1 MAMNGLNRLRWHGR
15 EMLRSVGLAGWV
27 AIGLLQLCAIGRW
40 SFVEPMSAEASRLDG
55 ESTALEKRWAAKS
68 RADDSTPATAQQQL
82 AAFRQRFPDEKGMA
96 PALRRLQGAAR
107 RQQVAIDQA
116 EFKFASEPTEPLAR
130 YSIILPLK
138 AGYPELRRFT
148 RDALRDLPA
157 LALEDVNLRRGDPKS
172 PVLEAQLR
180 FVLFVSKP
188 STAWPALAAAPS
200 N

>member
-1 MAMNGLNRLRWHGR
+1 MNRVNRLRWHGR
-15 EMLRSVGLAGWV
+15 EMLRSIGLAGWV
-27 AIGLLQLCAIGRW
+27 AMALLLLCAIGHL
-40 SFVEPMSAEASRLDG
+40 SFVEPMGAEARRLDE
-55 ESTALEKRWAAKS
+55 ESAVLEKRWAAHS
-68 RADDSTPATAQQQL
+68 RADDRAPPTAQQQL
-82 AAFRQRFPDEKGMA
+82 AAFTQRFADEKGMA

-116 EFKFASEPTEPLAR
+116 EFKFATEPTELLAR

-157 LALEDVNLRRGDPKS
+157 LALEDVNLRRSDPKS
-172 PVLEAQLR
+172 PMLEAQLR
-180 FVLFVSKP
+180 FVLFVSAP
-188 STAWPALAAAPS
+188 STAVPAPASAQS